1 MFRHSNVSLLAELNL
16 PLKTIMERVGYS
28 NANTTLNIYNHVTK
42 KIREEVIE
50 ALNDIQHHAPF

>member
-1 MFRHSNVSLLAELNL
+1 
-16 PLKTIMERVGYS
+16 MERVGYS